1 MLFFMLFSI
10 TMVNIFVILSP
21 CIFQFSSIFFFLFF
35 HMYEFFM
42 YFIYLFAK
50 LYIITTLSS
59 LEISCSVADM
69 KAFY

>member
-1 MLFFMLFSI
+1 
-10 TMVNIFVILSP
+10 
-21 CIFQFSSIFFFLFF
+21 
-35 HMYEFFM
+35 MYEFFM

-69 KAFY
+69 KAFYWVFL